1 MKKLLLL
8 LTLTIAT
15 VANAAIGDW
24 TIHMAYSEPQQIER
38 VGEQLFVRASNSL
51 YLYNKADQSI
61 QTFNKSTGLNDVT
74 ITNIAWNSTA
84 QRLVITYDNSN
95 IDLLDMQGNVTNVPD
110 LYNKIM
116 VGDKTINSITNSGKY
131 AYIATNFGGVKL
143 NVEMAEISES
153 YLLGFGARIIQEGNA
168 DIYLRALDWK
178 VYKCHKD
185 DNAQD
190 KANWQVTTSWPDV
203 SLVVDNSAWDENID
217 IVRTLKPDGPKYN
230 FFGFLKMHDNKLYT
244 CNGGFWDK
252 KNPAAIQILDIE
264 NSEWTTYNN
273 DGVAEKYGIN
283 YQDILTLDI
292 DKSDSRHIMAGSQS
306 GLFEFYDG
314 QIVEHYNHKNSSIS
328 FVPGLEGNP
337 DYEIISS
344 VLFNGQ
350 GELLVANSH
359 TKKPISIL
367 DRNKKMTTLDESDN
381 IEHSENL
388 KFMGF
393 GSDNKL
399 WAYSDYWEHPAIYSY
414 DLDRNKITEYSNFVN
429 QDGIAITNVYRCQCI
444 SEDNKGNIWVGLDQ
458 GLFVITPEY
467 KDNPEMGFYQIKVPR
482 DDGTNLADYLLS
494 GTDITAIAID
504 NANRKWIGTNGN
516 GVYLISADNMVEE
529 KHFTTSNS
537 LLLSDII
544 QSIAIDNTTG
554 MVYVGTEK
562 GLCSYQSD
570 ATPTNEEMN
579 KDNVWAYPNP
589 VTPEYEGMITVV
601 GLSLDADVKIT
612 TANGSLVAEGRSSG
626 GSFQWNGKDSRGNR
640 VASGVYMVI
649 TAKSDGT
656 KGTVCKISIVN

>member
-244 CNGGFWDK
+244 CNGGLWDK

-292 DKSDSRHIMAGSQS
+292 DKSDSKHIMAGSQS
-306 GLFEFYDG
+306 GLFEFYNG

-444 SEDNKGNIWVGLDQ
+444 LEDNKGNIWVGLDQ

>member
-153 YLLGFGARIIQEGNA
+153 YLLGFGARIIQEENA

-217 IVRTLKPDGPKYN
+217 IVRTLNPDGPKYN

-244 CNGGFWDK
+244 CNGGLWDK

>member
-116 VGDKTINSITNSGKY
+116 VGDKTINSITNTGKY

-203 SLVVDNSAWDENID
+203 SLVVDNSAWNENID

-244 CNGGFWDK
+244 CNGGLWDK

-444 SEDNKGNIWVGLDQ
+444 LEDNKGNIWVGLDQ

>member
-203 SLVVDNSAWDENID
+203 SLVVDNSAWNENID

-244 CNGGFWDK
+244 CNGGLWDK

>member
-244 CNGGFWDK
+244 CNGGLWDK

-414 DLDRNKITEYSNFVN
+414 DFDRNKITEYSNFVN

-554 MVYVGTEK
+554 IVYVGTEK

-626 GSFQWNGKDSRGNR
+626 GSFQWNGKDSRGNH

>member
-244 CNGGFWDK
+244 CNGGLWDK

-314 QIVEHYNHKNSSIS
+314 QILEHYNHKNSSIS

-444 SEDNKGNIWVGLDQ
+444 LEDNKGNIWVGLDQ

>member
-244 CNGGFWDK
+244 CNGGLWDK